1 MARVGM
7 SDGEMATFIKDTFC
21 ANSTYGPLVFAAAEL
36 PPSWQTVC
44 AALGLDAARGLALQN
59 ALLGACEAA
68 VTAVQQWGRTAAA
81 RLVERRCNVHA
92 CSIRQESCAQTC
104 PFRRGA
110 RQ

>member
-1 MARVGM
+1 MPPSFRSAVQLIALDSNYKA
-7 SDGEMATFIKDTFC
+7 SDLF
-21 ANSTYGPLVFAAAEL
+21 VAAEL

-44 AALGLDAARGLALQN
+44 AALGLNAARGLALQN
-59 ALLGACEAA
+59 ALLGAYEAA